1 MFKRYLHEPLVH
13 FLVLGG
19 LIFLLYAYLND
30 GFTPEEEKI
39 VISPAKI
46 DQLSYVWKKKYLRKP
61 TPQELQQLIDE
72 EIYAQVMSREAQKL
86 GLDKDDE
93 VIRRRLV
100 QKIRFISANL
110 STLLEPSDEELKMY
124 LKAHPEAFMSPERI
138 SFTIK
143 GDSVGEKFHAD
154 MSAWDVSRL
163 YGHAFSQ
170 TLFTLPEG
178 VWSRD
183 VAMPYGKVD
192 VYIRE
197 KKAAQLLPFDQIKNR
212 LKSAWQ
218 KHEEEKL
225 ERAFYEKA
233 KKSYEITVEERP

>member
-30 GFTPEEEKI
+30 GFTPQEEKI

-46 DQLSYVWKKKYLRKP
+46 EQLTFIWRKKHLREP
-61 TPQELQQLIDE
+61 TSLELQQLIDE
-72 EIYAQVMSREAQKL
+72 EIYAEVMSREAQKL
-86 GLDKDDE
+86 GLEKGDE

-100 QKIRFISANL
+100 QKMRFISANL
-110 STLLEPSDEELKMY
+110 STLLEPGDKELKAY
-124 LKAHPEAFMSPERI
+124 LKAHPEAFMSPARV

-143 GDSVGEKFHAD
+143 GEAVGEKFHAD

-163 YGHAFSQ
+163 YGHAFAQ
-170 TLFTLPEG
+170 TLFSLPEG
-178 VWSRD
+178 VWHRD

-197 KKAAQLLPFDQIKNR
+197 KKAAQPLPFDQIRNR

-218 KHEEEKL
+218 KHKQEKL
-225 ERAFYEKA
+225 EEAFYEKA
-233 KKSYEITVEERP
+233 KKAYDIRVEERP